1 MKRFL
6 GNKSVKD
13 ELINF
18 DSRKITP
25 EVRLRLRVGIRA
37 RFRVRVRTR
46 VKVRLRVTNLP
57 NRKPDPNPNPHQIRD
72 SVTDILREKGNS
84 FEHAVIYR

>member
-1 MKRFL
+1 MWGDGSKFWDDDL
-6 GNKSVKD
+6 KSVKD

-25 EVRLRLRVGIRA
+25 E
-37 RFRVRVRTR
+37 
-46 VKVRLRVTNLP
+46 
-57 NRKPDPNPNPHQIRD
+57 IRD

-84 FEHAVIYR
+84 FEHAVIYRVSVAAAPLAAWVKAKDRKSVV

>member
-25 EVRLRLRVGIRA
+25 EVRV
-37 RFRVRVRTR
+37 RVRVRVRGRVRTR
-46 VKVRLRVTNLP
+46 AKGRLRLTNLP
-57 NRKPDPNPNPHQIRD
+57 SPKPNPNPNPHQIRD

-84 FEHAVIYR
+84 FEHAVIYRRP